1 MTGDSAMGVEEARLS
16 SMESSIQELQA
27 QSCKF
32 SDWFQECGD
41 LTPPGSEAG
50 CTDGVLDSRVT
61 LADQRA
67 STSGQIAWGSLGCI
81 CGYPDGAIGK
91 PTLH

>member
-1 MTGDSAMGVEEARLS
+1 MGVEEARLS

-41 LTPPGSEAG
+41 LTPRVQKQDAQMAFWTLESLWLINAHQQVGKLRG
-50 CTDGVLDSRVT
+50 DLLD
-61 LADQRA
+61 A
-67 STSGQIAWGSLGCI
+67 SVATQTEQLESLRS
-81 CGYPDGAIGK
+81 
-91 PTLH
+91 TE